1 MKYMVDTNIINWL
14 VDGSLST
21 GDFAND
27 ASFVATHIQHDELSK
42 TRDSK
47 RRELL
52 LDRFTSLV
60 DSTIPTESAIVGIS
74 KLDSCRIGDGI
85 LYGQLKSDLD
95 SLNHCKDNNSED
107 ALIAEAAIVN
117 SHTLIT
123 ADEDLRTV
131 AEQHGC
137 NVAPLTIY
145 KTT

>member
-27 ASFVATHIQHDELSK
+27 ASYVTTHIQHDELRK

-74 KLDSCRIGDGI
+74 KLDSCWIGDGI
-85 LYGQLKSDLD
+85 LSCQSFT
-95 SLNHCKDNNSED
+95 
-107 ALIAEAAIVN
+107 IA
-117 SHTLIT
+117 
-123 ADEDLRTV
+123 
-131 AEQHGC
+131 
-137 NVAPLTIY
+137 
-145 KTT
+145 K

>member
-21 GDFAND
+21 GDFAKD

-60 DSTIPTESAIVGIS
+60 DSTVSTESSIVGIS
-74 KLDSCRIGDGI
+74 KLGSCRIGDGI

-95 SLNHCKDNNSED
+95 SLNHCKGNNSED
-107 ALIAEAAIVN
+107 ALIAEAAIMN
-117 SHTLIT
+117 GHTLIT

-137 NVAPLTIY
+137 NVAPLARY
-145 KTT
+145 KAT

>member
-21 GDFAND
+21 GDFPKD
-27 ASFVATHIQHDELSK
+27 TSFVATRIQHDELSK
-42 TRDSK
+42 TQDSK

-74 KLDSCRIGDGI
+74 KLDSCMIGNGI
-85 LYGQLKSDLD
+85 LYGQLKSALD
-95 SLNHCKDNNSED
+95 SLNHCKGNNSED

-117 SHTLIT
+117 GHTLIT
-123 ADEDLRTV
+123 ADEDLRKV
-131 AEQHGC
+131 AESHGC
-137 NVAPLTIY
+137 YLVPLT
-145 KTT
+145 KLKST